1 MSKMVK
7 YVVVMVALVAFGMAT
22 MAIAA
27 EFYVV
32 KDASGKAMVSD
43 KKPADAKM
51 ILKGPFKT
59 KTEAEKAMTAG
70 KAAGSAKKPVKL
82 PEAGC

>member
-7 YVVVMVALVAFGMAT
+7 YVVVVVALLAFGMAT

-32 KDASGKAMVSD
+32 KDASGKVVVVD
-43 KKPADAKM
+43 KKPDDQKS
-51 ILKGPFKT
+51 ILRGPFKT
-59 KTEAEKAMTAG
+59 KAEADKAMTAG
-70 KAAGSAKKPVKL
+70 KAEGAAKKPAKL
-82 PEAGC
+82 PESGC